1 MKIFFYAIFL
11 LLINII
17 YAQPSSEEFPRF
29 ANCSN
34 QSGKL
39 LENCFNTQLQ
49 TLVFENFK
57 VGETT
62 IKNNYKGTVFVLFEV
77 SDKGSF
83 QIQNIDAVYPEL
95 IAETQRVF
103 AMLPT
108 ITPATHNAK
117 PVYTRYSLK
126 ILIPLQNPENS
137 FVDQD
142 NSSNNST
149 IKTTAKLNEL
159 DSIVYKK
166 FDHSIYKS
174 RLNIPFSHNNYSRFD
189 EATNRVGSNN
199 HTGSKPYNYSEISRY
214 YDLKAEN
221 DKLNLSKKGWWGRK
235 FFNENMVEIQGE
247 GYWFTFN
254 PIADLQI
261 GSSQSNNQSNNTWQN
276 TRAVQIQGGLGEQ
289 LNFSTTIFESQG
301 IFADYFNRYAQSIKP
316 AGGNPAIIPG
326 IGIAKDFGTTKFDFP
341 SAEANLT
348 YTPSR
353 FINLQLGYG
362 RNFIGDGYRS
372 LLLSDGASPY
382 PFVKINTTFWKI
394 KYTNTY
400 MWLKDVRPEA
410 TLERTY
416 SSKFMAN
423 HYLSWNATNR
433 LNIGVF
439 ESVIWTNT
447 NNRGFD
453 FNFVNPIIF
462 YRTVEFTSSART
474 GNAVLGAT
482 AKYKINNQ
490 INIYSQFILDEF
502 SVADIT
508 AGEKSWKNKFGYQ
521 IGAKYYNAFK
531 IDNLTLQLEYNRV
544 RPYVYSHSDPRT
556 NYGHNNQSIGHQWGA
571 NFEEFIAIGRYR
583 KDRLYADAKITY
595 GSRGFDFNDTATG
608 QNYGANIYKNYNENR
623 SSDKNVL
630 VGQGNKTNIFIA
642 ELQAGYLLNPTT
654 NLKIFGQLLYR
665 DFKPTLDTATTIAD
679 NTTWFSLGF
688 RTDVFNFY
696 LDY

>member
-1 MKIFFYAIFL
+1 MKIFFNSIL
-11 LLINII
+11 LLIFSVAN
-17 YAQPSSEEFPRF
+17 AQQSSEEFPRF
-29 ANCSN
+29 ANCDN
-34 QSGKL
+34 QSGKV

-49 TLVFENFK
+49 TFVFENFK
-57 VGETT
+57 VDD
-62 IKNNYKGTVFVLFEV
+62 IIVKNNYKGTVYVLFEV
-77 SDKGSF
+77 TEKGTF
-83 QIQNIDAVYPEL
+83 QIQNIDATYPEL
-95 IAETQRVF
+95 IAEAKRIF
-103 AMLPT
+103 AILPT
-108 ITPATHNAK
+108 ISPATHNAK
-117 PVYTRYSLK
+117 PIYTRYSLK
-126 ILIPLQNPENS
+126 IAIPLQNPANL
-137 FVDQD
+137 VDSQ
-142 NSSNNST
+142 NNVTNST
-149 IKTTAKLNEL
+149 KKTTGKLNEL
-159 DSIVYKK
+159 DSIIYKK

-189 EATNRVGSNN
+189 EATNQMGSNN
-199 HTGSKPYNYSEISRY
+199 HTGSKPYNYAEISKY

-221 DKLNLSKKGWWGRK
+221 DKLNLNKKGWWGRK
-235 FFNENMVEIQGE
+235 FFNENMVEIQGD

-254 PIADLQI
+254 PVADLQL
-261 GSSQSNNQSNNTWQN
+261 GRSQSTNASNNTWQN

-301 IFADYFNRYAQSIKP
+301 VFADYFNQYARSIKP

-326 IGIAKDFGTTKFDFP
+326 IGIAKEFNTTNFDFP

-348 YTPSR
+348 YTPSK
-353 FINLQLGYG
+353 FVNLQLGYG

-372 LLLSDGASPY
+372 LLMSDGASPY
-382 PFVKINTTFWKI
+382 PFFKINTTFWKI

-416 SSKFMAN
+416 ATKFMAN

-447 NNRGFD
+447 NDRGFD
-453 FNFVNPIIF
+453 FNFVNPIVF
-462 YRTVEFTSSART
+462 YRTVEFTSGART

-482 AKYKINNQ
+482 AKYKLSNQ
-490 INIYSQFILDEF
+490 INFYSQFVLDEF
-502 SVADIT
+502 SVGDVT
-508 AGEKSWKNKFGYQ
+508 AGENSWKNKFGYQ
-521 IGAKYYNAFK
+521 IGGKYYNAFK
-531 IDNLTLQLEYNRV
+531 VNNLTLQLEYNRI

-571 NFEEFIAIGRYR
+571 NFQEFIAIGRYR
-583 KDRLYADAKITY
+583 KDRLYADAKFTY
-595 GSRGFDFNDTATG
+595 GVRGFDFDNSATG
-608 QNYGANIYKNYNENR
+608 LNFGGNIYRNYNENR

-630 VGQGNKTNIFIA
+630 VGQGNKTNILIA
-642 ELQAGYLLNPTT
+642 DIQAGYLLNPTT

-665 DFKPTLDTATTIAD
+665 DFKPGANTAITFAD
-679 NTTWFSLGF
+679 RTTWFSLGF